1 VFGFKAKFGKVNVFT
16 PLFRVSFQSMRLA
29 GAVPSFATTTSRA
42 SPSLSAFDMVTLY
55 PAVEA
60 PETGWLLVVVVV
72 LTPACDDVDVGWAL
86 AVSNPIW
93 NGASLV
99 EDICPMPAGM
109 PSANPFC
116 VVVPDVDIDWA
127 KAEHVIEKMT
137 IMQIIEYIYFISF
150 TISTSFPQSLAG
162 MTE

>member
-1 VFGFKAKFGKVNVFT
+1 MVTLVFGFMAKFGKIYVFT
-16 PLFRVSFQSMRLA
+16 PLFRVSFQSRRLA
-29 GAVPSFATTTSRA
+29 GVVPSFATTTSRA
-42 SPSLSAFDMVTLY
+42 LPTSSAFDMVRLY
-55 PAVEA
+55 PAVE
-60 PETGWLLVVVVV
+60 PLETGWLLVLVV
-72 LTPACDDVDVGWAL
+72 LAPARNDVDVGWAL
-86 AVSNPIW
+86 PVSNPIW

-137 IMQIIEYIYFISF
+137 AMQIIEYICFIRF
-150 TISTSFPQSLAG
+150 TINTSFP
-162 MTE
+162 

>member
-1 VFGFKAKFGKVNVFT
+1 
-16 PLFRVSFQSMRLA
+16 
-29 GAVPSFATTTSRA
+29 
-42 SPSLSAFDMVTLY
+42 MVTLY

-60 PETGWLLVVVVV
+60 PETGWLLVVG

-86 AVSNPIW
+86 LVSNPIW

-109 PSANPFC
+109 PSANPC
-116 VVVPDVDIDWA
+116 CEVVPDVDIDWA

-137 IMQIIEYIYFISF
+137 AMQIIEYVYFIGF
-150 TISTSFPQSLAG
+150 TISSSFPQSFAE
-162 MTE
+162 MTKRHSTTGFT

>member
-1 VFGFKAKFGKVNVFT
+1 VFALVIAWIVTIVFGFMAKLGKIYVFT

-42 SPSLSAFDMVTLY
+42 SPSWSAFDIVTLY

-60 PETGWLLVVVVV
+60 PETGWSLVVV
-72 LTPACDDVDVGWAL
+72 LTPALNDVDV
-86 AVSNPIW
+86 VSKPIW

-109 PSANPFC
+109 PSANPC
-116 VVVPDVDIDWA
+116 CEVVPDVDIDWA

-137 IMQIIEYIYFISF
+137 TMQIVEYIYFISF
-150 TISTSFPQSLAG
+150 TI
-162 MTE
+162 

>member
-1 VFGFKAKFGKVNVFT
+1 MVIIVFGFIAKFGKIYVFT
-16 PLFRVSFQSMRLA
+16 PLFRVSFQSMRFT

-55 PAVEA
+55 PAVE
-60 PETGWLLVVVVV
+60 PLETGWLLVVV
-72 LTPACDDVDVGWAL
+72 LTPARDDVDVGWAL
-86 AVSNPIW
+86 PVSNPIW

-109 PSANPFC
+109 PSANPC
-116 VVVPDVDIDWA
+116 CEVVPDVDIDWA

-137 IMQIIEYIYFISF
+137 TMQIIEYIYFISF
-150 TISTSFPQSLAG
+150 TISSSFP
-162 MTE
+162 

>member
-1 VFGFKAKFGKVNVFT
+1 
-16 PLFRVSFQSMRLA
+16 MRLA

-42 SPSLSAFDMVTLY
+42 SPSLSAFDMVKLY
-55 PAVEA
+55 TAVEPA
-60 PETGWLLVVVVV
+60 ETGWLLVVV
-72 LTPACDDVDVGWAL
+72 LSPARNDVDVGWAL
-86 AVSNPIW
+86 PDSNPIW

-137 IMQIIEYIYFISF
+137 AMQIIEYIYFISL
-150 TISTSFPQSLAG
+150 TIDTSFPQSLAG
-162 MTE
+162 MTKRHSVKGFT